1 MIWNLR
7 SSEIDALELP
17 ADLIAFARSMAG
29 EKAAAITDDRSHI
42 LTASASEI
50 EQYVGRM
57 YFRGLAGSARA
68 CASIVELD
76 AGGDVPSIPQLPQTS
91 PVNVTS
97 VQRWDDAAEA
107 FRTEPYILRPLG
119 AIRVQRSGTY
129 QIAASATP
137 NTAYPIAIQEATAR
151 LFAFRETS
159 RPQRSK
165 MAGSV
170 DDQSGLPTTLAG
182 AVMKSG
188 AGEILRFIPRRRA

>member
-1 MIWNLR
+1 MIWVLR
-7 SSEIDALELP
+7 SSEIDALELH
-17 ADLIAFARSMAG
+17 ADLIEFARAMAG
-29 EKAAAITDDRSHI
+29 EKAAAITDDRTHI
-42 LTASASEI
+42 LNECAGEI
-50 EQYVGRM
+50 EEYTGRM

-76 AGGDVPSIPQLPQTS
+76 AGGDVPSIPQLPQS
-91 PVNVTS
+91 APVNVTS

-119 AIRVQRSGTY
+119 AIRVPRSGTY

-137 NTAYPIAIQEATAR
+137 TPAYPVVVSEAVAR
-151 LFAFRETS
+151 LFAYRETS

-182 AVMKSG
+182 AVLKSG
-188 AGEILRFIPRRRA
+188 AAEILRFIPRLRV

>member
-17 ADLIAFARSMAG
+17 ADLIAFARAMAG

-76 AGGDVPSIPQLPQTS
+76 AAAMCHRFRSYRKRRPST
-91 PVNVTS
+91 
-97 VQRWDDAAEA
+97 
-107 FRTEPYILRPLG
+107 
-119 AIRVQRSGTY
+119 
-129 QIAASATP
+129 
-137 NTAYPIAIQEATAR
+137 
-151 LFAFRETS
+151 
-159 RPQRSK
+159 
-165 MAGSV
+165 
-170 DDQSGLPTTLAG
+170 
-182 AVMKSG
+182 
-188 AGEILRFIPRRRA
+188 